1 MGSIN
6 IVGEHAA
13 ITDLLIAR
21 VKVATGRSEDSWQI
35 VLSCDPEHV
44 SLYLFSIVPVSVLLT
59 S

>member
-35 VLSCDPEHV
+35 VILSTF
-44 SLYLFSIVPVSVLLT
+44 LFTYFL
-59 S
+59 